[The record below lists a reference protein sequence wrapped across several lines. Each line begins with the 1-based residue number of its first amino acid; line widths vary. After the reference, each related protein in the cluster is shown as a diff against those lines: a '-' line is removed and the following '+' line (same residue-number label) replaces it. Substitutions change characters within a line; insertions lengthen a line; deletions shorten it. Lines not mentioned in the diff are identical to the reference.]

1 MAQLNIAEG
10 QPAQA
15 EKLLLLSRDEFRK
28 ANSQDQEI
36 ATVGDLA
43 HALLD
48 QGKTA
53 EALKAID
60 SLRTAAKG
68 IENPSVKSAFLIEA
82 ARVDAF
88 SGKTAPALATL
99 DSALQLANAH
109 GFVLTQLRAKLTRA
123 EIERKKGDA
132 AKADAALAAIRADAL
147 SRGLPLIA
155 RQAENLR
162 GK

>member
-1 MAQLNIAEG
+1 L
-10 QPAQA
+10 
-15 EKLLLLSRDEFRK
+15 
-28 ANSQDQEI
+28 
-36 ATVGDLA
+36 V
-43 HALLD
+43 D

-99 DSALQLANAH
+99 DSALQLANAQ
-109 GFVLTQLRAKLTRA
+109 VLY
-123 EIERKKGDA
+123 
-132 AKADAALAAIRADAL
+132 
-147 SRGLPLIA
+147 
-155 RQAENLR
+155 
-162 GK
+162 